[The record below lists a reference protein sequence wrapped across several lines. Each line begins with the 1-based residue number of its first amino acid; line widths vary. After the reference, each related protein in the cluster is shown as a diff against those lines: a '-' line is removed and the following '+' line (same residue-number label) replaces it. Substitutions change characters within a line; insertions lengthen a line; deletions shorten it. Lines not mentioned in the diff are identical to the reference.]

1 MTADCCR
8 EKECFSV
15 RLSFLEKNI
24 RNIYMAFNHGIFN
37 FTHTCFNFTH
47 TCIAIIMA
55 ANSRIPSI
63 FKVRVFRTYHICP
76 IKE

>member
-8 EKECFSV
+8 KKECFSV
-15 RLSFLEKNI
+15 RLSFLERNI

-37 FTHTCFNFTH
+37 FTHTC
-47 TCIAIIMA
+47 IAIITS
-55 ANSRIPSI
+55 ANSRVSSF
-63 FKVRVFRTYHICP
+63 FKMGIFRTYHICH

>member
-15 RLSFLEKNI
+15 RLSFLERNI
-24 RNIYMAFNHGIFN
+24 RNIYMAFNRGIFN
-37 FTHTCFNFTH
+37 FSH